1 MTCRKKVAPSLCV
14 AIHPWWCRRSSA
26 IVMCRVL
33 DMLMRSVSWSNVYL
47 ESLAAVYMP
56 PTSPSGTEKC
66 HKIRW
71 SSGLDFPLR
80 GRRWPFLNPSCSILF
95 GFVFAWKKRSQ
106 IIMSFHSTAES
117 IQRQMQ
123 LLNGAWVRAL
133 TAALNPNK
141 KIVCLMELLIW
152 LFNLWG
158 ISFLSFIHL

>member
-95 GFVFAWKKRSQ
+95 GFVFAWKKKKPNHHVLPLNRWINPMTNAIIKRSLGPGTDCGSKSKQ
-106 IIMSFHSTAES
+106 K
-117 IQRQMQ
+117 
-123 LLNGAWVRAL
+123 N
-133 TAALNPNK
+133 
-141 KIVCLMELLIW
+141 CLFDGVIDLAV
-152 LFNLWG
+152 
-158 ISFLSFIHL
+158 